1 VYLPVTCIVMHGDVH
16 LTSRAAL
23 GLFPYTH
30 FGVEMQGG
38 GMCEN
43 SLAGVRIVSLPDF
56 ARGGATRVR
65 NPAATAA
72 ERALAVERAASRIG
86 ERRYSLTANN
96 CEHFANWCATG
107 AAVSHQVIAF
117 IAALARMVLAAAV
130 SLLAVSLARA
140 TLAE

>member
-1 VYLPVTCIVMHGDVH
+1 MYGDVH
-16 LTSRAAL
+16 VTSRAAL

-38 GMCEN
+38 GICEN
-43 SLAGVRIVSLPDF
+43 SLPGIRIVSLPDF
-56 ARGGATRVR
+56 ARGGTTWVQNPDAT
-65 NPAATAA
+65 PE

-86 ERRYSLTANN
+86 ERRYSLTSNN

-107 AAVSHQVIAF
+107 AAISYQVIAF
-117 IAALARMVLAAAV
+117 FKALVQMVLAAAV
-130 SLLAVSLARA
+130 SFVAVSVARA